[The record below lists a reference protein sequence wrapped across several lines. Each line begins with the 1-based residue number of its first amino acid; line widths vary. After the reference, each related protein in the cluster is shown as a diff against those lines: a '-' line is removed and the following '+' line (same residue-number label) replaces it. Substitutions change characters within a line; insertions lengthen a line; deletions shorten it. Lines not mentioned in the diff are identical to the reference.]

1 MKKKRNGRSS
11 LRLRFILICMSQ
23 LVLVAALS
31 ELAGWAFRHWF
42 GVTPELP
49 IFVWAMVFSGTIGVA
64 VTNHMTKTLI
74 DPIAKLRS
82 AMREV
87 ADGDFKVE
95 AKCESCIQDVQ
106 DIYDSFNSMVR
117 ELSTTETLQTD
128 FISDVSHEFKTPIN
142 AIEGYASLLEGEP
155 SPEEQRAYVEK
166 ILFNTRRLSAL
177 TGNILLLSKLSNH
190 SILPQKTQFRLDEQ
204 IRQAIV
210 ALEQKW
216 SEKELGFEVELAETP
231 FFGYESLLP
240 HVWTNL
246 IGNAV
251 KFSPKGGEIRIKMM
265 RTEGAVVFTIEDDGP
280 GIVPGDEEHI
290 FTKFYQSE
298 SSHGMEGNGLGL
310 ALVRQIVEMSG
321 GSVDVQNL
329 EARGCRFTVRL
340 PLEQEKGAA
349 FS

>member
-1 MKKKRNGRSS
+1 MKKKRNGRSR

-23 LVLVAALS
+23 LMLVAALA

-64 VTNHMTKTLI
+64 VTNHMTKMLI

-95 AKCESCIQDVQ
+95 AKCESRIQDVQ

-177 TGNILLLSKLSNH
+177 TGNILLLSKLSNQ

-210 ALEQKW
+210 ALEQMW

-329 EARGCRFTVRL
+329 EVGGCRFTVRL

>member
-64 VTNHMTKTLI
+64 VTNHMTKMLI

-95 AKCESCIQDVQ
+95 AKCESRIQDVQ

-177 TGNILLLSKLSNH
+177 LSKLSNQ

-210 ALEQKW
+210 ALEQMW

-329 EARGCRFTVRL
+329 EVGGCRFTVRL

>member
-31 ELAGWAFRHWF
+31 ELAGWVFRHWF

-49 IFVWAMVFSGTIGVA
+49 IFVWAMVFSGTSGVA
-64 VTNHMTKTLI
+64 VTNHMTKMLI

-95 AKCESCIQDVQ
+95 AKCESRIQDVQ

-177 TGNILLLSKLSNH
+177 TGNILLLSKLSNQ

-329 EARGCRFTVRL
+329 EAGGCRFTVRL

>member
-1 MKKKRNGRSS
+1 
-11 LRLRFILICMSQ
+11 MSQ

-42 GVTPELP
+42 GVTLELP

-64 VTNHMTKTLI
+64 VTNHMTKMLI

-95 AKCESCIQDVQ
+95 AKCESRIQDVQ

-177 TGNILLLSKLSNH
+177 TGNILLLSKLSNQ

-321 GSVDVQNL
+321 GSVDVRNL
-329 EARGCRFTVRL
+329 EAGGCRFTVRL

>member
-64 VTNHMTKTLI
+64 VTNHMTKMLI

-95 AKCESCIQDVQ
+95 AKCESRIQDVQ

-155 SPEEQRAYVEK
+155 SPEEQHAYVEK

-177 TGNILLLSKLSNH
+177 TGNILLLSKLSNQ

-216 SEKELGFEVELAETP
+216 SEKELGFEVELEETP

-321 GSVDVQNL
+321 GSVDAQNL
-329 EARGCRFTVRL
+329 EAGGCRFTVRL

>member
-1 MKKKRNGRSS
+1 
-11 LRLRFILICMSQ
+11 MSQ

-64 VTNHMTKTLI
+64 VTNHMTKMLI

-87 ADGDFKVE
+87 ADGDFKAE
-95 AKCESCIQDVQ
+95 AKCESRIQDVQ

-177 TGNILLLSKLSNH
+177 TGNILLLSKLSNQ

-329 EARGCRFTVRL
+329 EAGGCRFTVRL

>member
-1 MKKKRNGRSS
+1 
-11 LRLRFILICMSQ
+11 MSQ

-64 VTNHMTKTLI
+64 VTNHMTKMLI

-82 AMREV
+82 AMRDV

-177 TGNILLLSKLSNH
+177 TGNILLLSKLSNQ

-321 GSVDVQNL
+321 GSVDVRNL
-329 EARGCRFTVRL
+329 EAGGCRFTVRL

>member
-64 VTNHMTKTLI
+64 VTNHMTKMLI

-95 AKCESCIQDVQ
+95 AKCESRIQDVQ

-142 AIEGYASLLEGEP
+142 AIEGYAALLEGEP

-177 TGNILLLSKLSNH
+177 TGNILLLSKLSNQ

-210 ALEQKW
+210 ALEQMW

-329 EARGCRFTVRL
+329 EVGGCRFTVRL

>member
-1 MKKKRNGRSS
+1 M
-11 LRLRFILICMSQ
+11 
-23 LVLVAALS
+23 
-31 ELAGWAFRHWF
+31 
-42 GVTPELP
+42 
-49 IFVWAMVFSGTIGVA
+49 
-64 VTNHMTKTLI
+64 
-74 DPIAKLRS
+74 
-82 AMREV
+82 
-87 ADGDFKVE
+87 
-95 AKCESCIQDVQ
+95 
-106 DIYDSFNSMVR
+106 
-117 ELSTTETLQTD
+117 
-128 FISDVSHEFKTPIN
+128 
-142 AIEGYASLLEGEP
+142 
-155 SPEEQRAYVEK
+155 
-166 ILFNTRRLSAL
+166 
-177 TGNILLLSKLSNH
+177 LLSKLSNQ

-216 SEKELGFEVELAETP
+216 SEKELGFEVELEETP

-329 EARGCRFTVRL
+329 EAGGCRFTVRL

>member
-1 MKKKRNGRSS
+1 M
-11 LRLRFILICMSQ
+11 RLRFILICMSQ

-64 VTNHMTKTLI
+64 VTNHMTKMLI

-95 AKCESCIQDVQ
+95 ARCESRIQDVQ

-177 TGNILLLSKLSNH
+177 TGNILLLSKLSNQ

-329 EARGCRFTVRL
+329 EAGGCRFTVRL
-340 PLEQEKGAA
+340 PLEQEKGAG

>member
-23 LVLVAALS
+23 LVLVAALA

-42 GVTPELP
+42 GVAPELP
-49 IFVWAMVFSGTIGVA
+49 IFVWALVFSGTIGVA
-64 VTNHMTKTLI
+64 VTNHMTKMLI

-95 AKCESCIQDVQ
+95 AKCESRIQDVQ

-117 ELSTTETLQTD
+117 ELNTTETLQTD

-177 TGNILLLSKLSNH
+177 TGNILLLSKLSNQ

-210 ALEQKW
+210 ALEQMW

-231 FFGYESLLP
+231 FFGYESLLL

-329 EARGCRFTVRL
+329 EVGGCRFTVRL

>member
-1 MKKKRNGRSS
+1 
-11 LRLRFILICMSQ
+11 MSQ

-64 VTNHMTKTLI
+64 VTNHMTKMLI

-177 TGNILLLSKLSNH
+177 TGNILLLSKLSNQ

-329 EARGCRFTVRL
+329 EAGGCRFTVRL
-340 PLEQEKGAA
+340 PLEQEKGAG

>member
-1 MKKKRNGRSS
+1 MW
-11 LRLRFILICMSQ
+11 
-23 LVLVAALS
+23 AL
-31 ELAGWAFRHWF
+31 
-42 GVTPELP
+42 
-49 IFVWAMVFSGTIGVA
+49 VFSGTIGVA
-64 VTNHMTKTLI
+64 VTNHMTKMLI

-95 AKCESCIQDVQ
+95 AKCESRIQDVQ

-177 TGNILLLSKLSNH
+177 TGNILLLSKLSNQ

-210 ALEQKW
+210 ALEQMW

-231 FFGYESLLP
+231 FFGYESLLL

-329 EARGCRFTVRL
+329 EVGGCRFTVRL
-340 PLEQEKGAA
+340 PVEQEKGAA

>member
-64 VTNHMTKTLI
+64 VTNHMTKMLI

-95 AKCESCIQDVQ
+95 AKCESRIQDVQ

-177 TGNILLLSKLSNH
+177 TGNILLLSKLSNQ

-210 ALEQKW
+210 ALEQMW

-329 EARGCRFTVRL
+329 EVGGCRFTVRL

>member
-64 VTNHMTKTLI
+64 VTNHMTKMLI

-95 AKCESCIQDVQ
+95 AKCESRIQDVQ

-177 TGNILLLSKLSNH
+177 TGNILLLSKLSNQ

-240 HVWTNL
+240 HAWTNL

>member
-1 MKKKRNGRSS
+1 
-11 LRLRFILICMSQ
+11 MSQ
-23 LVLVAALS
+23 LVLVAALA

-42 GVTPELP
+42 GVAPELP
-49 IFVWAMVFSGTIGVA
+49 IFVWALVFSGTIGVA
-64 VTNHMTKTLI
+64 VTNHMTKMLI

-95 AKCESCIQDVQ
+95 AKCESRIQDVQ

-117 ELSTTETLQTD
+117 ELNTTETLQTD

-177 TGNILLLSKLSNH
+177 TGNILLLSKLSNQ

-210 ALEQKW
+210 ALEQMW

-231 FFGYESLLP
+231 FFGYESLLL

-329 EARGCRFTVRL
+329 EVGGCRFTVRL

>member
-64 VTNHMTKTLI
+64 VTNHMTKMLI

-95 AKCESCIQDVQ
+95 AKCESRIQDVQ

-177 TGNILLLSKLSNH
+177 TGNILLLSKLSNQ

-210 ALEQKW
+210 ALEQMW

-231 FFGYESLLP
+231 FFGYESLLL

-329 EARGCRFTVRL
+329 EVGGCRFTVRL

>member
-1 MKKKRNGRSS
+1 
-11 LRLRFILICMSQ
+11 MSQ
-23 LVLVAALS
+23 LVLVAALA

-42 GVTPELP
+42 GVAPELP
-49 IFVWAMVFSGTIGVA
+49 IFVWALVFSGTIGVA
-64 VTNHMTKTLI
+64 VTNHMTKMLI

-95 AKCESCIQDVQ
+95 AKCESRIQDVQ

-177 TGNILLLSKLSNH
+177 TGNILLLSKLSNQ

-298 SSHGMEGNGLGL
+298 SSHGMEGNGIGL

-321 GSVDVQNL
+321 GSVDVRNL
-329 EARGCRFTVRL
+329 EVGGCRFTVRL

>member
-1 MKKKRNGRSS
+1 
-11 LRLRFILICMSQ
+11 MSQ

-64 VTNHMTKTLI
+64 VTNHMTKMLI

-95 AKCESCIQDVQ
+95 AKCESRIQDVQ

-177 TGNILLLSKLSNH
+177 TGNILLLSKLSNQ

-329 EARGCRFTVRL
+329 EVGGCRFTVRL

>member
-1 MKKKRNGRSS
+1 
-11 LRLRFILICMSQ
+11 MSQ

-42 GVTPELP
+42 GVAPELP

-64 VTNHMTKTLI
+64 VTNHMTKMLI

-95 AKCESCIQDVQ
+95 AKCESRIQDVQ

-177 TGNILLLSKLSNH
+177 TGNILLLSKLSNQ

-329 EARGCRFTVRL
+329 EVGGCRFTVRL

>member
-64 VTNHMTKTLI
+64 VTNHMTKMLI

-95 AKCESCIQDVQ
+95 AKCESRIQDVQ

-117 ELSTTETLQTD
+117 ELSTTETIQTD

-177 TGNILLLSKLSNH
+177 TGNILLLSKLSNQ

-204 IRQAIV
+204 IPQAIV

-329 EARGCRFTVRL
+329 EAGGCRFTVRL

>member
-1 MKKKRNGRSS
+1 MKKKRNGRSR

-23 LVLVAALS
+23 LVLVAALA

-64 VTNHMTKTLI
+64 VTNHMTKMLI

-95 AKCESCIQDVQ
+95 AKCESRIQDVQ

-177 TGNILLLSKLSNH
+177 TGNILLLSKLSNQ

-210 ALEQKW
+210 ALEQMW

-329 EARGCRFTVRL
+329 EAGGCRFTVRL

>member
-1 MKKKRNGRSS
+1 
-11 LRLRFILICMSQ
+11 MSQ

-64 VTNHMTKTLI
+64 VTNHMTKMLI

-95 AKCESCIQDVQ
+95 AKCESRIQDVQ

-177 TGNILLLSKLSNH
+177 TGNILLLSKLSNQ

-310 ALVRQIVEMSG
+310 ALVRQIVEMSS

-329 EARGCRFTVRL
+329 EAGGCRFTVRL

>member
-23 LVLVAALS
+23 LVLVVALS

-64 VTNHMTKTLI
+64 VTNHMTKMLI

-95 AKCESCIQDVQ
+95 AKCESRIQDVQ

-177 TGNILLLSKLSNH
+177 TGNILLLSKLSNQ

-321 GSVDVQNL
+321 GSVDVRNL
-329 EARGCRFTVRL
+329 EAGGCRFTVRL

>member
-1 MKKKRNGRSS
+1 M
-11 LRLRFILICMSQ
+11 
-23 LVLVAALS
+23 
-31 ELAGWAFRHWF
+31 
-42 GVTPELP
+42 
-49 IFVWAMVFSGTIGVA
+49 
-64 VTNHMTKTLI
+64 LI

-95 AKCESCIQDVQ
+95 VKCESRIQDVQ

-177 TGNILLLSKLSNH
+177 TGNILLLSKLSNQ

-329 EARGCRFTVRL
+329 EVGGCRFTVRL

>member
-1 MKKKRNGRSS
+1 
-11 LRLRFILICMSQ
+11 
-23 LVLVAALS
+23 
-31 ELAGWAFRHWF
+31 
-42 GVTPELP
+42 
-49 IFVWAMVFSGTIGVA
+49 
-64 VTNHMTKTLI
+64 
-74 DPIAKLRS
+74 
-82 AMREV
+82 MREV

-95 AKCESCIQDVQ
+95 AKCESRIQDVQ

-155 SPEEQRAYVEK
+155 SPDEQRAYVEK

-177 TGNILLLSKLSNH
+177 TGNILLLSKLSNQ

-210 ALEQKW
+210 ALEQMW

-265 RTEGAVVFTIEDDGP
+265 RTEGAAVFTIEDDGP

-321 GSVDVQNL
+321 GSVDVRNL
-329 EARGCRFTVRL
+329 EAGGCRFTVRL
-340 PLEQEKGAA
+340 PLE
-349 FS
+349 

>member
-1 MKKKRNGRSS
+1 MKKKRNGKSS

-64 VTNHMTKTLI
+64 VTNHMTKMLI

-95 AKCESCIQDVQ
+95 AKCESRIQDVQ

-177 TGNILLLSKLSNH
+177 TGNILLLSKLSNQ

-210 ALEQKW
+210 ALEQMW

-240 HVWTNL
+240 HVWTNM

-329 EARGCRFTVRL
+329 EVGGCRFTVRL

>member
-1 MKKKRNGRSS
+1 
-11 LRLRFILICMSQ
+11 MSQ

-64 VTNHMTKTLI
+64 VTNHMIKMLI

-95 AKCESCIQDVQ
+95 AKCESRIQDVQ

-177 TGNILLLSKLSNH
+177 TGNILLLSKLSNQ

-329 EARGCRFTVRL
+329 EAGGCRFTVRL

>member
-1 MKKKRNGRSS
+1 
-11 LRLRFILICMSQ
+11 MSQ
-23 LVLVAALS
+23 LVLVAALA

-49 IFVWAMVFSGTIGVA
+49 IFVWALVFSGTIGVA
-64 VTNHMTKTLI
+64 VTNHMTKMLI

-95 AKCESCIQDVQ
+95 AKCESRIQDVQ

-177 TGNILLLSKLSNH
+177 TGNILLLSKLSNQ

-321 GSVDVQNL
+321 GSVDVRNL
-329 EARGCRFTVRL
+329 EVGGCRFTVRL

>member
-1 MKKKRNGRSS
+1 
-11 LRLRFILICMSQ
+11 MSQ

-49 IFVWAMVFSGTIGVA
+49 IFVWALVFSGTIGVA
-64 VTNHMTKTLI
+64 VTNHMTKMLI

-95 AKCESCIQDVQ
+95 AKCESRIQDVQ

-177 TGNILLLSKLSNH
+177 TGNILLLSKLSNQ

-210 ALEQKW
+210 ALEQMW

-321 GSVDVQNL
+321 GSVDVRNL
-329 EARGCRFTVRL
+329 EAGGCRFTVRL

>member
-1 MKKKRNGRSS
+1 
-11 LRLRFILICMSQ
+11 MSQ

-31 ELAGWAFRHWF
+31 ELAGWVFRHWF

-64 VTNHMTKTLI
+64 VTNHMTKMLI

-95 AKCESCIQDVQ
+95 AKCESRIQDVQ

-177 TGNILLLSKLSNH
+177 TGNILLLSKLSNQ

-321 GSVDVQNL
+321 GSVDVRNL
-329 EARGCRFTVRL
+329 EAGGCRFTVRL

>member
-1 MKKKRNGRSS
+1 
-11 LRLRFILICMSQ
+11 MSR

-64 VTNHMTKTLI
+64 VTNHMTKMLI

-95 AKCESCIQDVQ
+95 AKCESRIQDVQ

-177 TGNILLLSKLSNH
+177 TGNILLLSKLSNQ

-321 GSVDVQNL
+321 GSVDVRNL
-329 EARGCRFTVRL
+329 EAGGCRFTVRL
-340 PLEQEKGAA
+340 PLE
-349 FS
+349 

>member
-1 MKKKRNGRSS
+1 
-11 LRLRFILICMSQ
+11 MSQ

-64 VTNHMTKTLI
+64 VTNHMIKMLI

-95 AKCESCIQDVQ
+95 AKCESRIQDVQ

-177 TGNILLLSKLSNH
+177 PGHILLLAKLSNQ

-321 GSVDVQNL
+321 GSVDVRNL
-329 EARGCRFTVRL
+329 EEGGCRFTVRL

>member
-1 MKKKRNGRSS
+1 
-11 LRLRFILICMSQ
+11 MSQ

-31 ELAGWAFRHWF
+31 ELAGWVFRHWF

-64 VTNHMTKTLI
+64 VTNHMTKMLI

-95 AKCESCIQDVQ
+95 AKCESRIQDVQ

-177 TGNILLLSKLSNH
+177 TGNILLLSKLSNQ

-321 GSVDVQNL
+321 GSVDVRNL
-329 EARGCRFTVRL
+329 EAGGCRFTVRL
-340 PLEQEKGAA
+340 PLEQEKGAV

>member
-64 VTNHMTKTLI
+64 VTNHMIKILI

-95 AKCESCIQDVQ
+95 AKCESRIQDVQ

-177 TGNILLLSKLSNH
+177 TGNILLLSKLSNQ

-231 FFGYESLLP
+231 FFGYESLLL

-329 EARGCRFTVRL
+329 EVGGCRFTVRL

>member
-1 MKKKRNGRSS
+1 
-11 LRLRFILICMSQ
+11 MSQ

-64 VTNHMTKTLI
+64 VTNHMTKMLI

-95 AKCESCIQDVQ
+95 AKCESRIQDVQ

-177 TGNILLLSKLSNH
+177 TGNILLLSKLSNQ

-329 EARGCRFTVRL
+329 EAGGCRFTVRL

-349 FS
+349 SS

>member
-23 LVLVAALS
+23 LVLVAALA

-64 VTNHMTKTLI
+64 VTNHMIKMLI

-95 AKCESCIQDVQ
+95 AKCESRIQDVQ

-142 AIEGYASLLEGEP
+142 AIEGYASLLGGEP

-177 TGNILLLSKLSNH
+177 TGNILLLSKLSNQ

-329 EARGCRFTVRL
+329 EVGGCRFTVRL

>member
-1 MKKKRNGRSS
+1 
-11 LRLRFILICMSQ
+11 MSQ

-64 VTNHMTKTLI
+64 VTNHMTKMLI

-95 AKCESCIQDVQ
+95 AKCESRIQDVQ

-177 TGNILLLSKLSNH
+177 TGNILLLSKLSNQ

-210 ALEQKW
+210 ALEQMW

-329 EARGCRFTVRL
+329 EVGGCRFSKKKGL
-340 PLEQEKGAA
+340 PFRETAPFYAIAQNRKNINNC
-349 FS
+349 

>member
-64 VTNHMTKTLI
+64 VTNHMTKMLI

-95 AKCESCIQDVQ
+95 VKCESRIQAVQ

-177 TGNILLLSKLSNH
+177 TGNILLLSKLSNQ

-329 EARGCRFTVRL
+329 EVGGCRFTVRL